1 MSLYDHAENELNLIG
16 MTEDSP
22 DEMNRMMRK
31 HIMHMIKEFSEEGH
45 SGFSASY
52 AIGIL
57 EKLLRFDPLT
67 PLTGEDNEWVDV
79 GYSDG
84 STPLYQNK
92 RASRVFKDADGSA
105 YDIDGK
111 VFWDW
116 YTDPETGVKSKSH
129 FTCKESRVMIQ
140 FPYVPATVYEER
152 NDN

>member
-1 MSLYDHAENELNLIG
+1 

-22 DEMNRMMRK
+22 DEMNRAMRK
-31 HIMHMIKEFSEEGH
+31 HILHMMQEFADEGH

-57 EKLLRFDPLT
+57 EKLLRYKPLT
-67 PLTGEDNEWVDV
+67 PLTGADDEWVDV
-79 GYSDG
+79 AEQSGG
-84 STPLYQNK
+84 ILWQNK
-92 RASRVFKDADGSA
+92 RASHVFKDNEGA

-111 VFWDW
+111 VFWEW
-116 YTDPETGVKSKSH
+116 YTDPETGEKSKSH

-140 FPYVPATVYEER
+140 FPYVPTTVYEER

>member
-1 MSLYDHAENELNLIG
+1 MSLHDHAENELNLIG

-45 SGFSASY
+45 SGFSANY

-67 PLTGEDNEWVDV
+67 PLTGEDDEWVDV
-79 GYSDG
+79 GYGDG
-84 STPLYQNK
+84 STPHYQNK

-129 FTCKESRVMIQ
+129 FTCKESRVAVE
-140 FPYVPATVYEER
+140 FPYTPTTVYEER
-152 NDN
+152 IE

>member
-1 MSLYDHAENELNLIG
+1 MSLHDHAVHELNLIG

-22 DEMNRMMRK
+22 DEMNRAMRK
-31 HIMHMIKEFSEEGH
+31 HILHMMQEFAEEGH

-52 AIGIL
+52 AIGLL
-57 EKLLRFDPLT
+57 EKLLRYKPLT
-67 PLTGEDNEWVDV
+67 PLTGADDEWVDV
-79 GYSDG
+79 GEQSG
-84 STPLYQNK
+84 GILWQNK
-92 RASRVFKDADGSA
+92 RASHVFKDNEGA

-116 YTDPETGVKSKSH
+116 YTDPETGEKSKSY

-140 FPYVPATVYEER
+140 FPYTPTTVYEER

>member
-1 MSLYDHAENELNLIG
+1 MIEFSKRELDIIG

-22 DEMNRMMRK
+22 DEINRMMRES
-31 HIMHMIKEFSEEGH
+31 ILNIILVFSNSGF

-52 AIGIL
+52 AVNVL

-67 PLTGEDNEWVDV
+67 PLTGEDDEWVDV
-79 GYSDG
+79 SGYGDG
-84 STPLYQNK
+84 TPHYQNK

-129 FTCKESRVMIQ
+129 FTCRESRVAVE
-140 FPYVPATVYEER
+140 FPYTPTTVYEER
-152 NDN
+152 IE